1 LLAKEGVMTTQQPLM
16 DLLAEHVPVTLLLD
30 LFAPP
35 KADEVYATEGGSAD
49 WLAAVRVGAA

>member
-1 LLAKEGVMTTQQPLM
+1 MTTQQPLM
-16 DLLAEHVPVTLLLD
+16 DLLAERVPVTLLLD

-49 WLAAVRVGAA
+49 WLAAVRAGAA